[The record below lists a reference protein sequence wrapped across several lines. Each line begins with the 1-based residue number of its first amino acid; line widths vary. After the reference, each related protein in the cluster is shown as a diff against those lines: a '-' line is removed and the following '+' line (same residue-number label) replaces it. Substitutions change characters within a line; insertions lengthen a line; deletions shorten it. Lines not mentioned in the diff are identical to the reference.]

1 MLILKVN
8 REISSSIRL
17 HLNPTPKYFSC
28 QLYLFVTRVA
38 NGRFSST
45 FKSIVTIRNKEEGK
59 MKDNCKQG
67 QELKSPEICDSSD
80 KTKEHLQA
88 EESLVS
94 TFATFW
100 NICNTIQGLPILVI
114 PYAVRN
120 GGYLAVLTLLL
131 VAAASNYTGQTI
143 VSCLYEV
150 DSESGKR
157 KRVRSSYADVGN
169 AFLPKIGGHLV
180 LCTQFLELLF
190 VASVYPLLV
199 GRLLAKS
206 FPHVAAP
213 CWLWTLIGGVLFV
226 PNIFLKNLSQVAWT
240 SILTVLSAKVIFI
253 TVFAYSLSQFHKWEL
268 SSLDHFDASTYPSA
282 LGILVAS
289 YLSQPF
295 VPLIEGSMRHKEKF
309 NSLMNFSYG
318 TMTLLNVIIGVVAY
332 ISFQPNTAEVITNNL
347 PEGSFRR
354 AVNVMAAVLSFT
366 SYTLPMFTIFE
377 IVENSNLPCLPH
389 DFGKSVLSPSVIVFR
404 LSLISVSVIFAASFP
419 AYTYLLAFVG
429 SIAGISLEFIFPP
442 LFHLKI
448 YSEGMSLWN
457 TVLDV
462 AVFVVGISVSLTG
475 AFFSGRSMIYTYSQ
489 PIMNRCA

>member
-1 MLILKVN
+1 MKGTYYETKEEDKTNLLEDCDTEDRKN
-8 REISSSIRL
+8 KQDKEISLEEENLASS
-17 HLNPTPKYFSC
+17 F
-28 QLYLFVTRVA
+28 
-38 NGRFSST
+38 
-45 FKSIVTIRNKEEGK
+45 E
-59 MKDNCKQG
+59 
-67 QELKSPEICDSSD
+67 
-80 KTKEHLQA
+80 
-88 EESLVS
+88 
-94 TFATFW
+94 TFW
-100 NICNTIQGLPILVI
+100 NISNTIQGLPILVI

-120 GGYLAVLTLLL
+120 GGYLAILTLLL
-131 VAAASNYTGQTI
+131 VAAASNYTGKTI
-143 VSCLYEV
+143 VRCLYEK
-150 DSESGKR
+150 DSKTGR
-157 KRVRSSYADVGN
+157 QRRVRDSYADVGN

-268 SSLDHFDASTYPSA
+268 SSLEHFDASTYPSA

-295 VPLIEGSMRHKEKF
+295 VPLIEGSMRHKDKF
-309 NSLMNFSYG
+309 NFVMNFSYG
-318 TMTLLNVIIGVVAY
+318 IMTLLNVLIGVVAY

-366 SYTLPMFTIFE
+366 SYTLPMFTIFDIIE
-377 IVENSNLPCLPH
+377 KSNLPCLPQE
-389 DFGKSVLSPSVIVFR
+389 FGKSIMKPSVILLR
-404 LSLISVSVIFAASFP
+404 LSLIATSVVFAASFP

-429 SIAGISLEFIFPP
+429 SIAGISLEFIFPA

-448 YSEGMSLWN
+448 YSQDMTWCN
-457 TVLDV
+457 TVLDGV
-462 AVFVVGISVSLTG
+462 VFIVGISVSVTG
-475 AFFSGRSMIYTYSQ
+475 AFFSGRSMINTYSQ
-489 PIMNRCA
+489 PIINRCS

>member
-1 MLILKVN
+1 
-8 REISSSIRL
+8 
-17 HLNPTPKYFSC
+17 
-28 QLYLFVTRVA
+28 
-38 NGRFSST
+38 
-45 FKSIVTIRNKEEGK
+45 
-59 MKDNCKQG
+59 MKINCKQAE
-67 QELKSPEICDSSD
+67 ELKSPENVDLLD
-80 KTKEHLQA
+80 KKKEHSA
-88 EESLVS
+88 TEENLAS

-131 VAAASNYTGQTI
+131 VAAASNYTGKTI
-143 VSCLYEV
+143 VRCLYETNP
-150 DSESGKR
+150 ESGKR
-157 KRVRSSYADVGN
+157 KRIRSSYADIGN

-180 LCTQFLELLF
+180 LGTQFLELLF

-206 FPHVAAP
+206 FPHIPAP
-213 CWLWTLIGGVLFV
+213 CWLWTLIGGSLFF

-295 VPLIEGSMRHKEKF
+295 VSLIEGSMRHKEKF
-309 NSLMNFSYG
+309 NLLMNLSYG
-318 TMTLLNVIIGVVAY
+318 IMTLLNVIIGVVAY

-377 IVENSNLPCLPH
+377 IVENSNLPCLPQE
-389 DFGKSVLSPSVIVFR
+389 FGKSVLSLSVIVFR
-404 LSLISVSVIFAASFP
+404 ISLISISVIFAATFP

-442 LFHLKI
+442 LFHMKL
-448 YSEGMSLWN
+448 YSQDMSWYSIMLDA
-457 TVLDV
+457 VLF
-462 AVFVVGISVSLTG
+462 AVGVSVSLTG
-475 AFFSGRSMIYTYSQ
+475 AFFSGRSMIHTYSQ
-489 PIMNRCA
+489 PIINRCA